1 MEKGRSIRRAFRA
14 AFPHTIPILAGFLF
28 LGMAYGIY
36 MHSSGFPYWYPTL
49 SSTTVFG
56 GSLEFVLVSM
66 LQDPFAPLQCFLM
79 ALLIQARHVF
89 YGIAMLERYKGT
101 GKKKAYLI
109 FGMCDESFSI
119 NCTAEVPEGADRGWF
134 FFFVTLLDQLYW
146 VTGATLGGLLGT
158 LLHFNTEGLDFVMT
172 AMFTVIFLNQWEK
185 EETHLTAFVGLG
197 STLLCLLLFG
207 PEKFLLPA
215 MLCILGL
222 LTLLRSKIGEG
233 EVPV

>member
-1 MEKGRSIRRAFRA
+1 MEHGRGIRRAFRV

-36 MHSSGFPYWYPTL
+36 MQSSGFPSWYPTL

-66 LQDPFAPLQCFLM
+66 LQDPFALLQCFLM

-89 YGIAMLERYKGT
+89 YGIAMLERYKGM
-101 GKKKAYLI
+101 GWKKFYLI

-146 VTGATLGGLLGT
+146 ITGATLGGLLGT

-185 EETHLTAFVGLG
+185 EKNHIPAFVGLG
-197 STLLCLLLFG
+197 CTLLCLLLFG
-207 PEKFLLPA
+207 AERFLLPA
-215 MLCILGL
+215 MGGILLL
-222 LTLLRSKIGEG
+222 LTLLRGQIGEG
-233 EVPV
+233 GERV